1 MTDRREGL
9 GASDAPAALGIS
21 PWKTPLTLFLE
32 KLGQLPQQPTTLAME
47 IGKALESV
55 TLDAFTKQT
64 GMPVTRRGA
73 KIIDPANPWRWATI
87 DGISRDALVEAKT
100 SATAHDFGEE
110 NTDEIPQP
118 YIIQIQHQF
127 AVTGFVLAYVPV
139 LIAGRDFKLYR
150 IERDDELIELITE
163 AEREFWGRVKRQEPP
178 EPVTLEDVQLR
189 YRTSK
194 AIEVEAPY
202 EIAMTALHLALLRG
216 QMKTHEME
224 EKQLELFI
232 KRFMGEADTLVYQG
246 KPLATWKQCRE
257 SHRFDKLAFREAH
270 PQIYDQFIKT
280 SPGVRTFLLK
290 GPKE

>member
-1 MTDRREGL
+1 MTDRRDGL

-21 PWKTPLTLFLE
+21 PWKTPLELFLE
-32 KLGQLPQQPTTLAME
+32 KLGQLPQQPTTLAMH
-47 IGKALESV
+47 IGKALEPIV
-55 TLDAFTKQT
+55 LDTFTQQT
-64 GMPVTRRGA
+64 GMPVTRHQE

-87 DGISRDALVEAKT
+87 DGIANGAIVEAKT

-110 NTDEIPQP
+110 QTDQIPQS
-118 YIIQIQHQF
+118 YVIQIQHQF

-163 AEREFWGRVKRQEPP
+163 SEREFWWHVERQEPP

-189 YRTSK
+189 YRTSR
-194 AIEVEAPY
+194 AIEIEANF
-202 EIAMTALHLALLRG
+202 EVMVAVQQLASLRA
-216 QMKTHEME
+216 QMKTCEIE

-232 KRFMGEADTLVYQG
+232 KRFMGEADTLVYRG
-246 KPLATWKQCRE
+246 KPWATWKQCRE
-257 SHRFDKLAFREAH
+257 IHRFDKLAFREAH

-290 GPKE
+290 GLKS

>member
-32 KLGQLPQQPTTLAME
+32 KLGQLPQQPTTLAMH
-47 IGKALESV
+47 IGKALEPIVLETFS
-55 TLDAFTKQT
+55 LQT
-64 GMPVTRRGA
+64 GMPVRRQQQ
-73 KIIDPANPWRWATI
+73 KIIDPANPWRWATL
-87 DGISRDALVEAKT
+87 DGIANGAIVEAKT

-110 NTDEIPQP
+110 GTDEIPQP

-139 LIAGRDFKLYR
+139 LIAGRDFKLYQV
-150 IERDDELIELITE
+150 ERDDELIELITE
-163 AEREFWGRVKRQEPP
+163 SEREFWGRVERQEPP
-178 EPVTLEDVQLR
+178 DPVTLEDVQLR
-189 YRTSK
+189 YRISR

-202 EIAMTALHLALLRG
+202 EIAMAALHLALLRG

-246 KPLATWKQCRE
+246 KPLATWRQRRE
-257 SHRFDKLAFREAH
+257 SHQFDKLAFREAH
-270 PQIYDQFIKT
+270 PQIYEQFIKT